1 MNFLERNL
9 GPGKDPGC
17 IMPEPSTTN
26 RELTGHPEVPQDDEG
41 LFEMRN
47 RTLLRL
53 QWMLPILVIAAGL
66 LMPSAASA
74 QTACSPTI
82 NSCGCTIIK
91 PGSYKIGLAINST
104 QGLTSN
110 GACIEIASSFVIFD
124 AGKKTITGPGGT
136 TPTGIGILLHRN
148 FRSNFLE
155 GRGTVISGW
164 DVGLL
169 IQGSQIVADDFTANS
184 NGTAGIELNKAE
196 SVELTSP
203 TASSNLNYGIWVNH
217 TSTSDITNSKT
228 LTNGNIGLYVGC
240 SNIGPTSS
248 GCSGG
253 PSPGNFIFT
262 GSIAGNTNYGVA
274 LDFGAKSTIVTN
286 QTLGGGTHNS
296 KNDLF
301 DANSSC
307 GSNKWFANDSTATN
321 NQAGGCIK

>member
-1 MNFLERNL
+1 
-9 GPGKDPGC
+9 
-17 IMPEPSTTN
+17 
-26 RELTGHPEVPQDDEG
+26 LT
-41 LFEMRN
+41 
-47 RTLLRL
+47 
-53 QWMLPILVIAAGL
+53 I
-66 LMPSAASA
+66 SAPASA

-82 NSCGCTIIK
+82 NSCGCTIVK

-110 GACIEIASSFVIFD
+110 NACIEIASSFVFLD
-124 AGKKTITGPGGT
+124 AGKKTVTGAGGG
-136 TPTGIGILLHRN
+136 TPTGIGIWVHHPY
-148 FRSNFLE
+148 RSVFLE
-155 GRGTVISGW
+155 GRGTVISGF

-169 IQGSQIVADDFTANS
+169 IQGRQVVADDFTANS

-196 SVELTSP
+196 AVELTSP
-203 TASSNLNYGIWVNH
+203 TASSNLNYGIWVKS

-248 GCSGG
+248 GCGSG
-253 PSPGNFIFT
+253 PSPGNYIFT
-262 GSIAGNTNYGVA
+262 GGIAGNTNYGVA
-274 LDFGAKSTIVTN
+274 LDIGAKSTVVTN
-286 QTLGGGTHNS
+286 QTLSAGTHNS

>member
-1 MNFLERNL
+1 
-9 GPGKDPGC
+9 
-17 IMPEPSTTN
+17 MPEPFTTN

-47 RTLLRL
+47 RTLLRF
-53 QWMLPILVIAAGL
+53 QWMVPILVIAAGL
-66 LMPSAASA
+66 MMPSSASA

-82 NSCGCTIIK
+82 NSCGCTIVK
-91 PGSYKIGLAINST
+91 PGSYKIGLAVNST

-110 GACIEIASSFVIFD
+110 NACIEIASSFVIFD
-124 AGKKTITGPGGT
+124 AGKKTITGPGGV
-136 TPTGIGILLHRN
+136 TPTGFGILLHRN
-148 FRSNFLE
+148 FRSVFLE

-184 NGTAGIELNKAE
+184 NGTAGVELNKAQA
-196 SVELTSP
+196 VELTNQ

-228 LTNGNIGLYVGC
+228 QTNGNIGLYVGC
-240 SNIGPTSS
+240 SNIGPVSA
-248 GCSGG
+248 GCPGG
-253 PSPGNFIFT
+253 PSPGNYIFT
-262 GSIAGNTNYGVA
+262 GSIAGNANYGVA

-286 QTLGGGTHNS
+286 QTLSSGTHNS

>member
-1 MNFLERNL
+1 MEVASILTICCDVQSDPDLGAENLPSVANFFQA
-9 GPGKDPGC
+9 
-17 IMPEPSTTN
+17 M
-26 RELTGHPEVPQDDEG
+26 
-41 LFEMRN
+41 
-47 RTLLRL
+47 LLATVVIVGVL
-53 QWMLPILVIAAGL
+53 MLAA
-66 LMPSAASA
+66 AASA

-169 IQGSQIVADDFTANS
+169 IQGKQIVADDFTANS

-196 SVELTSP
+196 AVELTSP
-203 TASSNLNYGIWVNH
+203 TASSNLNYGIWVKS

-228 LTNGNIGLYVGC
+228 QTNGNIGLYVGC
-240 SNIGPTSS
+240 SNIGPTSR
-248 GCSGG
+248 GCGTG

-307 GSNKWFANDSTATN
+307 GSNKWFANDATATN
-321 NQAGGCIK
+321 NQPGGCIK

>member
-1 MNFLERNL
+1 MNFLERSL

-17 IMPEPSTTN
+17 IMPEPFTTN

-47 RTLLRL
+47 RTLLRF
-53 QWMLPILVIAAGL
+53 QWIVPILVTAAFL
-66 LMPSAASA
+66 MMPSVSSA
-74 QTACSPTI
+74 QTACTPTI
-82 NSCGCTIIK
+82 NSCGCTITG

-110 GACIEIASSFVIFD
+110 NACIEIASSFVIFD
-124 AGKKTITGPGGT
+124 AGKKTITGPGRV
-136 TPTGIGILLHRN
+136 TPTGIGILVHRN
-148 FRSNFLE
+148 FRSIFLE

-169 IQGSQIVADDFTANS
+169 IQGRQVVADDFTANS

-196 SVELTSP
+196 AVELTSP

-240 SNIGPTSS
+240 SNIGPVSA
-248 GCSGG
+248 GCPGG
-253 PSPGNFIFT
+253 PSPGNYIFT

-274 LDFGAKSTIVTN
+274 LDIGAKSTIVTN
-286 QTLGGGTHNS
+286 QTLSGGTHNS
-296 KNDLF
+296 KDDLF

-321 NQAGGCIK
+321 NQPGGCIK